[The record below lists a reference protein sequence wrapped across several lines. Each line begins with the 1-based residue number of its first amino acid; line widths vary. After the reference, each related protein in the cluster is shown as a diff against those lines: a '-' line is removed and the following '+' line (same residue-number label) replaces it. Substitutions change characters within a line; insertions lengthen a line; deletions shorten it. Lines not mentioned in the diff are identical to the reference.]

1 MMRYCDEAGPAVS
14 IRLPAFVGAEASI
27 GCGRLGRGHKEG
39 APGHCVRAEDADDAE
54 LLRVARSSPGAFAVF
69 YDRYERAV
77 VAYLARRVSDPEVVA
92 DLTAEVFAAA
102 LGAASR
108 YRPREPTAI
117 AWLLTIAHNT
127 LAKSV
132 RRGRVEARARL
143 RLGIRD
149 SVAFQEDELARVEQ
163 LADADSLLLELVE
176 ALPAGEREAVRGRVL
191 EERDY
196 SELAETLQTSELVV
210 RKRVSRGLSRL
221 RQQIQKD
228 ARQ

>member
-1 MMRYCDEAGPAVS
+1 V
-14 IRLPAFVGAEASI
+14 
-27 GCGRLGRGHKEG
+27 
-39 APGHCVRAEDADDAE
+39 
-54 LLRVARSSPGAFAVF
+54 FALF

-77 VAYLARRVSDPEVVA
+77 VAYFARRVRDPEVAA

-108 YRPREPTAI
+108 YRPQDSTAL

-149 SVAFQEDELARVEQ
+149 AVWFLDDELARVEQ
-163 LADADSLLLELVE
+163 LADADLQLIAMVESLPPREC
-176 ALPAGEREAVRGRVL
+176 EAVKGRIL
-191 EERDY
+191 DDRAY
-196 SELAETLQTSELVV
+196 SELAETLETSELVV

-221 RQQIQKD
+221 RQQIQQEET
-228 ARQ
+228 R